1 MLPDNSNYAGIRQ
14 LGTGEAFINSYW
26 AALTFR
32 KIDISTTIDGVLSGT
47 IGDMTWDGT
56 AHLGNKLKFTNLDVT
71 GGSIDNVNISTLTI
85 PDNSLAITKISN
97 LNSCLNSLSTNKQD
111 DRPLTARTYIS
122 ITESPS
128 NNWTITAIAP
138 GAEYSNKDNN
148 IVINNADGTINLST
162 TIPTNNIS
170 FDIITASTGYK
181 TSGNV
186 SGIVLGYSLLESSY
200 NHYAIGHVTNG
211 RTFIISYGQILTFR
225 KTDLTTN
232 MEKRRELSVRW
243 LLTERPSKAIH

>member
-1 MLPDNSNYAGIRQ
+1 M
-14 LGTGEAFINSYW
+14 
-26 AALTFR
+26 
-32 KIDISTTIDGVLSGT
+32 LSGT

-170 FDIITASTGYK
+170 FDIITASTGYI

-186 SGIVLGYSLLESSY
+186 SGIILGYSLLESSY

-232 MEKRRELSVRW
+232 NGKTTRTIGEMTFDGTALQGDTLNFSNLSSTNGSISN
-243 LLTERPSKAIH
+243 LNILTLTIPEFSHNK